1 MRAHN
6 DRIYVQPDPTDRWTV
21 SSDILS
27 EMLPELCNEL
37 GYESLPGTS
46 PSGQQDAVSALRE
59 FILDCAAENVL
70 DAIEMTSGSIS
81 SESRAPF
88 EAKIN
93 KILEL
98 DECPWRLWEGEFFK
112 LDDDFVGARSVE
124 NTLKN
129 LSAGRFA
136 GAADEYAKAQ
146 REQASGEVKDA
157 IADAC
162 KSYESV
168 LKVLVG
174 QRHSNADRL
183 TKLFNEQ
190 GYLDDLPE
198 DIREGFRGVILMSLP
213 SLRNKIAAHGQG
225 ISVVEISASYGL
237 LALQLAAALNN
248 FLVAKHFERSPTRV
262 EETPPRDDIVFSRD
276 IHE

>member
-162 KSYESV
+162 K
-168 LKVLVG
+168 
-174 QRHSNADRL
+174 
-183 TKLFNEQ
+183 NEQ

>member
-1 MRAHN
+1 
-6 DRIYVQPDPTDRWTV
+6 
-21 SSDILS
+21 
-27 EMLPELCNEL
+27 
-37 GYESLPGTS
+37 
-46 PSGQQDAVSALRE
+46 
-59 FILDCAAENVL
+59 
-70 DAIEMTSGSIS
+70 MTSGSIS